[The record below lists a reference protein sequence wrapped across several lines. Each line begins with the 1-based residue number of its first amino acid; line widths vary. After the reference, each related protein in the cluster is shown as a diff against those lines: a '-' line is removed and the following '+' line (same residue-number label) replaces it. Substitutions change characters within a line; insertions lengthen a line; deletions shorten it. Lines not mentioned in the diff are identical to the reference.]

1 MKTACLVL
9 LFQFVLT
16 IVFAQQ
22 VAIAADKT
30 NVFYLGVDN
39 PITVT
44 AENCPCKN
52 LVVKT
57 DNGKITG
64 TGCKLTYWGKTVGT
78 TTIKVYKRTEGKLKK
93 IGFNVFRVKQI
104 PAPSFKIGPYGGSI
118 YSNLE
123 RRAKKVVIANQQFV
137 RAEFDLIDIDA
148 NFPVD
153 SFYVKIFY
161 TDSCKTKTFFNTSN
175 TIRQELKEAFSI
187 LKKDDIIIFDKIFV
201 KGLDGL
207 EWELDPL
214 ILSIEN

>member
-1 MKTACLVL
+1 MKTAFLVL
-9 LFQFVLT
+9 LFQFFLT
-16 IVFAQQ
+16 VVFAQQ
-22 VAIAADKT
+22 VAIATDKT
-30 NVFYLGVDN
+30 SVFYLGVDN
-39 PITVT
+39 PLTVT
-44 AENCPCKN
+44 AENCPCHN

-64 TGCKLTYWGKTVGT
+64 TGCKLSYWGNTVGT
-78 TTIKVYKRTEGKLKK
+78 ATIKVYKRTQGTLKK
-93 IGFNVFRVKQI
+93 IGSNVFRVKRI

-118 YSNLE
+118 YANLE
-123 RRAKKVVIANQQFV
+123 RKAKKVVIANQQFV
-137 RAEFDLIDIDA
+137 RAEFDWIGIDA

-153 SFYVKIFY
+153 SFYVTIFY
-161 TDSCKTKTFFNTSN
+161 TDSSKTKTFFNTSN
-175 TIRQELKEAFSI
+175 AIRQELREAFSI